1 MPFANSN
8 GVKIYYEL
16 MGSGSP
22 LVLLPGQASDHRMW
36 DDVVDD
42 YSGSHQL
49 VLIDYRG
56 TGQSDMPTT
65 PPYSTRL
72 FAKDVIAV
80 LDDAGFDRAHAF
92 GVSFGGRTA
101 QWLGID
107 HSDRLGG
114 LVLGCT
120 TPGNAHGVKR
130 PDDVVAFFANP
141 PADPDEAFRRRME
154 LFVTDEFY
162 NKHPEWVALTRQRR
176 AVVKLPPEI
185 SELHEE
191 ASEGHDSWAHLPEI
205 TAKTL
210 VIHGSQ
216 DRLNAAGNG
225 PLLAS
230 RIPGAELHMVEG
242 ARHMFYVEFREE
254 TRKTILDFLARTPI
268 TKSTERA
275 TPSRHN

>member
-1 MPFANSN
+1 MPFANSD

-16 MGSGSP
+16 KGSGSP
-22 LVLLPGQASDHRMW
+22 LVLLAGQASDHHSW
-36 DDVVDD
+36 EDVLDD
-42 YSGSHQL
+42 YTGDHQV

-56 TGQSDMPTT
+56 TGQSDMPTS

-80 LDDAGFDRAHAF
+80 LDACGFERAHVF
-92 GVSFGGRTA
+92 GISFGGRVS

-107 HSDRLGG
+107 HSSRLGG

-130 PDDVVAFFANP
+130 PDDVVEFFAHP
-141 PADPDEAFRRRME
+141 PSDPEVAFRRRMG

-162 NKHPEWVALTRQRR
+162 DAHPEWVAAFRERR
-176 AVVKLPPEI
+176 ARAKLPTEV
-185 SELHEE
+185 SDQHEV
-191 ASEGHDSWAHLPEI
+191 ASEGHDGWDHLPEI
-205 TAKTL
+205 TAATL
-210 VIHGSQ
+210 VVHGSA

-230 RIPGAELHMVEG
+230 KIPNAELHMVEG
-242 ARHMFYVEFREE
+242 ARHLFYVERREE
-254 TRKTILDFLARTPI
+254 SRRVILDFLARVPL
-268 TKSTERA
+268 TKSPARA
-275 TPSRHN
+275 

>member
-1 MPFANSN
+1 MPFADSH

-16 MGSGSP
+16 RGHGEP
-22 LVLLPGQASDHRMW
+22 FVLLPGQASDHETW
-36 DDVVDD
+36 DDVAED
-42 YSGSHQL
+42 YESDHQL

-56 TGQSDMPTT
+56 TGKSDMPTS

-72 FAKDVIAV
+72 FANDVVAV
-80 LDDAGFDRAHAF
+80 LDDAGLERAHAF
-92 GVSFGGRTA
+92 GISFGGRTA

-141 PADPDEAFRRRME
+141 PADPEVAFRERMK

-162 NKHPEWVALTRQRR
+162 DSNPEWVKTFRERR
-176 AVVKLPPEI
+176 ARAKIPPAVADQHEI
-185 SELHEE
+185 
-191 ASEGHDSWAHLPEI
+191 ASEGHDAWDGLPKI
-205 TAKTL
+205 TAATL
-210 VIHGSQ
+210 VMHGSA

-230 RIPGAELHMVEG
+230 RIPNAKLHMVEG
-242 ARHMFYVEFREE
+242 ARHLFYLEKREE
-254 TRKTILDFLARTPI
+254 TSRTILEFLATVPI
-268 TKSTERA
+268 PAARA
-275 TPSRHN
+275 EKR